1 MNEITNTQQISA
13 QTTLTATDKKFKQQ
27 ITEIQERKENELQEK
42 TQLQVIEVH
51 DWGIVEEENY
61 KGELEKYH
69 SFLVG
74 SDNAIVAI
82 GMGDID
88 DAIQEVKEELLGL
101 GYRYI
106 VLKRIPM
113 KQGQRIGNEDEVM
126 A

>member
-1 MNEITNTQQISA
+1 MSEITNVQQISA
-13 QTTLTATDKKFKQQ
+13 QTTLTATDKEFREQ
-27 ITEIQERKENELQEK
+27 IAEIENCKEMELQAK
-42 TQLQVIEVH
+42 KQIQVITIY

-61 KGELEKYH
+61 KGELEQYH

-88 DAIQEVKEELLGL
+88 DAIQEVKEELLVL

-113 KQGQRIGNEDEVM
+113 KQGQRIGDEDE
-126 A
+126 AIA